1 MYTYIFISAFII
13 TLSALSGIIF
23 SWKLLSG
30 WIETRLRYLIAVASG
45 VFLAIAFNMLKEAV
59 LEGNIYH
66 VVTAFIFG
74 IVFILGATKLMPHH
88 HEHGPHPEHNHSKI
102 DARRV
107 LVGDAVHNIHDG
119 IILVPAF
126 LVSNAVG
133 IATAGG
139 ILLHETVQEISQF
152 FILREVG
159 YTVKQ
164 SLLRNLLAQLTIW
177 LGIILSLS
185 LASVH
190 ELEIPLIAFAGGGF
204 TYILVQDLLPSVIR
218 HAKSEKRY
226 FSYSIAFLF
235 GLALMFTVI
244 TIVPHEHAEELE
256 LPDGFGLAQTT
267 TASLTTYDAVV

>member
-1 MYTYIFISAFII
+1 MYTYIFISAFVI

-23 SWKLLSG
+23 SWKLFSG

-45 VFLAIAFNMLKEAV
+45 VFLAIAFNMLKEAIF
-59 LEGNIYH
+59 EGDIYY
-66 VVTAFIFG
+66 TFGAFAFG
-74 IVFILGATKLMPHH
+74 IIFIWGTTKLIPHH

-107 LVGDAVHNIHDG
+107 LIGDAVHNIHDG

-133 IATAGG
+133 ITTAGA

-177 LGIILSLS
+177 FGIVLSIS
-185 LASVH
+185 IASVH

-204 TYILVQDLLPSVIR
+204 TYILAQDLLPSVIR

-226 FSYSIAFLF
+226 VSYSLAFLF
-235 GLALMFTVI
+235 GLALMFTII
-244 TIVPHEHAEELE
+244 TIVPHEHKEEIE
-256 LPDGFGLAQTT
+256 LPDGFGLAQKESVTQT
-267 TASLTTYDAVV
+267 I